1 MGLALMDDIRLECSG
16 LFLDPSELTAPAG
29 SLREALNVRI
39 KRQNLVEPRPGF
51 PPTAVAGASGGGRA
65 VFTWNGQ
72 VYAVFGTELWHCDGD
87 ESPAVEILR
96 ITGITYTGGPP
107 AVSYSTTSLVMSSD
121 TSYAEQMGR
130 NFYVITDGGVVRVA
144 DPSDDTCV
152 YAGMPVGPPPLGVAT
167 GATTHHFAMRTVIVQ
182 TVSGQLL
189 VGAPSAAAVFV
200 GEGGA
205 ELTVNLNQYGLL
217 PGMRLQVYATE
228 PVVVATPTGD
238 EMRLVY
244 DIELTNQQW
253 ILGAG
258 DPTLSLA
265 INPYLNGASLYTN
278 ETQEGIAQASYAP
291 RRAKCMAA
299 FKGMAFY
306 GDLLPE
312 YDYTLEG
319 TTGDGTSPARVMAI
333 GSEYEQLL
341 GTATIG
347 SPVIQFLTSF
357 IANDYLTGCYVSQ
370 DGIVGTAGTIIPA
383 DARIIAVSTG
393 GALGTDTITLDK
405 NALASGAIPILYV
418 HDVLTVDGEEF
429 INGVL
434 SDTPNRQFGS
444 RSDLVAL
451 VAAHTDVRLEVSSN
465 DEDPYTLLW
474 QSNASFSISYQP
486 RLTNGT
492 LVGLYGV
499 SAVTSSAADA
509 DRSRVMWSKT
519 LQPEAVP
526 RLNFQDIGAWREP
539 VLRMVPTRDSLFVLK
554 ADGVW
559 RITGESPETLRVEE
573 FDRTIRL
580 IHRRAAD
587 VFDNQVWAWTS
598 NGVVAIS
605 EAGAQRMSEPAI
617 GVALADSQENII
629 TLGLSEPP
637 GGCFI
642 AGCTNQE
649 CVLVGVP
656 SSTATGADDT
666 AEYIYAYEGKTG
678 AWVRWR
684 PLTNVDWR
692 GAVEHTGDMLIV
704 GEDNSL
710 MYQSATRTDATSAV
724 TVTLAASTQATI
736 AALGSDGVGYRIT
749 QGSVVAWLT
758 EGEGSSAYLTT
769 ATLANGAA
777 TAAAPMT
784 CTVEW
789 NASPTPGTM
798 SHWRQMRAQFS
809 SLVQAWRV
817 RFGFTSERVQSVEE
831 VYQDFTSPQ
840 TEQGVTALRMYVTRA
855 QARCARLRPRITI
868 ASAGQSWLLNGI
880 TLTFEPMRDGNRLP

>member
-1 MGLALMDDIRLECSG
+1 MEDIRLEVSG
-16 LFLDPSELTAPAG
+16 LYLDPNELTAPAG
-29 SLREALNVRI
+29 SLREALNVRV
-39 KRQNLVEPRPGF
+39 KRQNTVEPRPGF
-51 PPTAVAGASGGGRA
+51 PITALTGPSGAGWQAFSWSGEAYG
-65 VFTWNGQ
+65 VFNTK
-72 VYAVFGTELWHCDGD
+72 LWRN
-87 ESPAVEILR
+87 ESPAVEIRR
-96 ITGITYTGGPP
+96 ITGMTYTGGPP
-107 AVSYSTTSLVMSSD
+107 AVTYATTSLVMSSD

-144 DPSDDTCV
+144 DPADDTCV
-152 YAGMPVGPPPLGVAT
+152 FAGLPVGPPPLGYAN
-167 GATTHHFAMRTVIVQ
+167 GATTDHFAMRTVVVQ
-182 TVSGQLL
+182 TVNGQLI
-189 VGAPSAAAVFV
+189 VGAPSAAAVFI
-200 GEGGA
+200 GTGA
-205 ELTVNLNQYGLL
+205 ELTIRCNQYGLL

-228 PVVVATPTGD
+228 PVVLATPTGD

-253 ILGAG
+253 IFTAG
-258 DPTLSLA
+258 DPTLSIA
-265 INPYLNGASLYTN
+265 VNPYLNGPALYTN
-278 ETQEGIAQASYAP
+278 ETQEGIAQASYRP
-291 RRAKCMAA
+291 RIAKCMAA
-299 FKGMAFY
+299 FKGMSFY

-312 YDYTLEG
+312 YSQILEG
-319 TTGDGTSPARVMAI
+319 TTGDGPSAARVMAI
-333 GSEYEQLL
+333 GSEYEQLG

-347 SPVIQFLTSF
+347 SPVIQFPATF
-357 IANDYLTGCYVSQ
+357 ISDDYLTGCYVSQ

-383 DARIIAVSTG
+383 DARIVAVSTG
-393 GALGTDTITLDK
+393 GAFGTDTITLDK
-405 NALASGAIPILYV
+405 NALSSAAVPILYV

-429 INGVL
+429 INGAL
-434 SDTPNRQFGS
+434 SDMPNRQFGS

-474 QSNASFSISYQP
+474 QADSTITISYQP

-499 SAVTSSAADA
+499 TAVTSSAAQA
-509 DRSRVMWSKT
+509 DRSRVMWSKA

-554 ADGVW
+554 TDGVW

-598 NGVVAIS
+598 NGIVALS
-605 EAGAQRMSEPAI
+605 EAGTQRMSEPSI
-617 GVALADSQENII
+617 GVALQDSQDNII
-629 TLGLSEPP
+629 TLGVSAPP

-642 AGCTNQE
+642 TGCINQE

-656 SSTATGADDT
+656 SSTASGSSAS
-666 AEYIYAYEGKTG
+666 AEYVYAYEGKTG
-678 AWVRWR
+678 AWVRWQ
-684 PLTNVDWR
+684 PLTGVDWR
-692 GAVEHTGDMLIV
+692 GAVEHEGDILFA
-704 GEDNSL
+704 GEAASL
-710 MYQSATRTDATSAV
+710 MYQDDDRTDAESAV
-724 TVTLAASTQATI
+724 TVTLASATRATI
-736 AALGSDGVGYRIT
+736 GALADGEGVGHRIT
-749 QGSVVAWLT
+749 QGATVAWLT
-758 EGEGSSAYLTT
+758 ESLGSAAYTTT

-777 TAAAPMT
+777 TTAYPME

-789 NASPTPGTM
+789 NAAATSGAM
-798 SHWRQMRAQFS
+798 SHWRQMRAQFT
-809 SLVQAWRV
+809 SLAQAWRV
-817 RFGFTSERVQSVEE
+817 LFGFTSERVHTLAE
-831 VYQDFTSPQ
+831 VYQDFTAPQ
-840 TEQGVTALRMYVTRA
+840 TEQGVTALRMLITRA

-868 ASAGQSWLLNGI
+868 ESAGQNWTLNGI

>member
-1 MGLALMDDIRLECSG
+1 MEDVRLECSG
-16 LFLDPSELTAPAG
+16 LYLDPSELTAPAG
-29 SLREALNVRI
+29 SMREALNVRI

-51 PPTAVAGASGGGRA
+51 PPTAVAGASKGGRA
-65 VFTWNGQ
+65 LFSWGGEL
-72 VYAVFGTELWHCDGD
+72 YGVFGTKLWRH

-121 TSYAEQMGR
+121 TSHAEQMGR

-182 TVSGQLL
+182 TVNGQLL

-258 DPTLSLA
+258 DPTLSLT

-370 DGIVGTAGTIIPA
+370 GGIVGTAGTIIPA
-383 DARIIAVSTG
+383 NARIIAVSTG
-393 GALGTDTITLDK
+393 GVLGTDTITLDK
-405 NALASGAIPILYV
+405 NALSSAAVPILYV
-418 HDVLTVDGEEF
+418 HDVLTVNGEEF

-573 FDRTIRL
+573 FDRTIQL

-587 VFDNQVWAWTS
+587 LYDNQVWAWTS
-598 NGVVAIS
+598 NGIVAIS

-629 TLGLSEPP
+629 TLGLSAPP
-637 GGCFI
+637 GGVFI
-642 AGCTNQE
+642 TGCTNQE

-656 SSTATGADDT
+656 KPTAEGANAT
-666 AEYIYAYEGKTG
+666 AEYIYCWEGKTG
-678 AWVRWR
+678 AWVRWT
-684 PLTNVDWR
+684 PLTNIDWR
-692 GAVEHTGDMLIV
+692 GAVEHVGRMVLV
-704 GEDNSL
+704 GEDAEDASL
-710 MYQSATRTDATSAV
+710 MYQDDDNSDATSAV

-736 AALGSDGVGYRIT
+736 AALGSDEVGYRIT

-758 EGEGSSAYLTT
+758 AALGSAAYTTT
-769 ATLANGAA
+769 ATLTNDAA

-784 CTVEW
+784 CVVEW

-798 SHWRQMRAQFS
+798 SHWRQMRGQFAS
-809 SLVQAWRV
+809 ISQVWRV

-831 VYQDFTSPQ
+831 VHQDFTSPQ

>member
-1 MGLALMDDIRLECSG
+1 MDDIRLEVSG
-16 LFLDPSELTAPAG
+16 LYLDPNELTAPAG

-39 KRQNLVEPRPGF
+39 KRQNTVEPRPGF
-51 PPTAVAGASGGGRA
+51 PITSLTGPSGAGWQAFSWSGEAYG
-65 VFTWNGQ
+65 VFNTK
-72 VYAVFGTELWHCDGD
+72 LWRD
-87 ESPAVEILR
+87 ESPAVEIRR
-96 ITGITYTGGPP
+96 ITGMTYTGGPP
-107 AVSYSTTSLVMSSD
+107 AVTYSTTSLVMSSD

-182 TVSGQLL
+182 TVNGQLL
-189 VGAPSAAAVFV
+189 VGAPSAAAVFI
-200 GEGGA
+200 GTGA
-205 ELTVNLNQYGLL
+205 ELTIRCNQYGLL
-217 PGMRLQVYATE
+217 PGMRLQVYATD
-228 PVVVATPTGD
+228 PVVLATPTGD

-253 ILGAG
+253 IFTAG
-258 DPTLSLA
+258 DPTLSLT

-278 ETQEGIAQASYAP
+278 ETQEGIAQASYRP
-291 RRAKCMAA
+291 RIAKCMAA
-299 FKGMAFY
+299 FKGMSFY

-312 YDYTLEG
+312 YSQILEG
-319 TTGDGTSPARVMAI
+319 TTGDGPSAASVMAI

-383 DARIIAVSTG
+383 NARIIAVSTG
-393 GALGTDTITLDK
+393 GVLGTDTITLDK

-486 RLTNGT
+486 RITNGT

-598 NGVVAIS
+598 NGIVAIS

-629 TLGLSEPP
+629 TLGLSAPP
-637 GGCFI
+637 GGCWI
-642 AGCTNQE
+642 TGCINQE

-656 SSTATGADDT
+656 SSTSSGSSAS
-666 AEYIYAYEGKTG
+666 AEYVYVYEGKTG
-678 AWVRWR
+678 AWVRWQ

-692 GAVEHTGDMLIV
+692 GAVEHEGDMLLV
-704 GEDNSL
+704 GEDASL
-710 MYQSATRTDATSAV
+710 MYQDEDRTDAESAV
-724 TVTLAASTQATI
+724 TVSLASSTQANI
-736 AALGSDGVGYRIT
+736 ASLGATGVGHRIT

-758 EGEGSSAYLTT
+758 AALGEVYGVFGTAYTTT

-777 TAAAPMT
+777 TAAFPMT

-789 NASPTPGTM
+789 NAAATSGSM

-817 RFGFTSERVQSVEE
+817 RFGFTSERVQTLAE
-831 VYQDFTSPQ
+831 VYQDFAAPQ
-840 TEQGVTALRMYVTRA
+840 TEQGVNALRMFITRA

-868 ASAGQSWLLNGI
+868 VSAGQQWTLNGI

>member
-1 MGLALMDDIRLECSG
+1 MDDIRLECSG
-16 LFLDPSELTAPAG
+16 LYLDPSELTAPAG

-39 KRQNLVEPRPGF
+39 KRQNTIEPRPGF
-51 PPTAVAGASGGGRA
+51 PITSLTGPSGAGWQAFSWSGEAYG
-65 VFTWNGQ
+65 VFNTK
-72 VYAVFGTELWHCDGD
+72 LWRD

-182 TVSGQLL
+182 TVNGQLL

-357 IANDYLTGCYVSQ
+357 IGDYLTGCYVSQ

-573 FDRTIRL
+573 FDRTIQL

-587 VFDNQVWAWTS
+587 LYDNQVLAWTS
-598 NGVVAIS
+598 NGIVAIS

-629 TLGLSEPP
+629 TLGLSAPP
-637 GGCFI
+637 GGVFI
-642 AGCTNQE
+642 TGCTNQE

-656 SSTATGADDT
+656 SSTATGANAT

-678 AWVRWR
+678 AWVRWT
-684 PLTNVDWR
+684 PLTNIDWR
-692 GAVEHTGDMLIV
+692 GAVEHVGRMVLV
-704 GEDNSL
+704 GEANEDASL
-710 MYQSATRTDATSAV
+710 MYQDDDNSDAEAAV
-724 TVTLAASTQATI
+724 TVTLASATQATI
-736 AALGSDGVGYRIT
+736 LELGSTGVGHRIT

-758 EGEGSSAYLTT
+758 AALGSAAYTTT
-769 ATLANGAA
+769 AELSNDAA

-784 CTVEW
+784 CVVEW

-798 SHWRQMRAQFS
+798 SHWRQMRGQFA
-809 SLVQAWRV
+809 SLVQVWRV
-817 RFGFTSERVQSVEE
+817 RFGFTSERVQPESE

>member
-1 MGLALMDDIRLECSG
+1 MEDIRLEATG

-29 SLREALNVRI
+29 SMREALNVRI
-39 KRQNLVEPRPGF
+39 KRQNLIEPRPGF
-51 PPTAVAGASGGGRA
+51 PITALTGPSGAGWQAFSWSGEAYG
-65 VFTWNGQ
+65 VFNTK
-72 VYAVFGTELWHCDGD
+72 LWRD
-87 ESPAVEILR
+87 ESPAVEIRR
-96 ITGITYTGGPP
+96 ITGMTYTGGPP
-107 AVSYSTTSLVMSSD
+107 AVTYATTSLVMSSD
-121 TSYAEQMGR
+121 TAYAEQIGR

-144 DPSDDTCV
+144 DPADDTCV
-152 YAGMPVGPPPLGVAT
+152 YAGLPVGPPPLGYAT
-167 GATTHHFAMRTVIVQ
+167 GATTDHFAMRTVMVQ
-182 TVSGQLL
+182 TVNGQLI
-189 VGAPSAAAVFV
+189 VGAPSAAAVFI
-200 GEGGA
+200 GTGA
-205 ELTVNLNQYGLL
+205 ELTIRSNQYGLL

-228 PVVVATPTGD
+228 PVVLATPTGD

-258 DPTLSLA
+258 DPTLSLT

-278 ETQEGIAQASYAP
+278 ETQEGIAQASYRP
-291 RRAKCMAA
+291 RIAKCMAA

-312 YDYTLEG
+312 YNQILEG
-319 TTGDGTSPARVMAI
+319 TTGDGPSAARVMAI
-333 GSEYEQLL
+333 GSEYEQLD

-347 SPVIQFLTSF
+347 SPVIQFLTTF

-370 DGIVGTAGTIIPA
+370 GGIVGTAGTIIPA
-383 DARIIAVSTG
+383 NARIIAVSTG
-393 GALGTDTITLDK
+393 GVLGTDTITLDK
-405 NALASGAIPILYV
+405 NALSSAAVPILYV

-434 SDTPNRQFGS
+434 SDMPNRQFGS

-474 QSNASFSISYQP
+474 QSNGAAFSISYQP

-499 SAVTSSAADA
+499 SAVTSAAADA

-526 RLNFQDIGAWREP
+526 RLNFQDLGAWREP
-539 VLRMVPTRDSLFVLK
+539 VLRMVPTRDSLFILK

-587 VFDNQVWAWTS
+587 LYENQVWAWTS
-598 NGVVAIS
+598 NGIVAIS

-617 GVALADSQENII
+617 GSALEASQENII
-629 TLGLSEPP
+629 TLGLSAPP

-656 SSTATGADDT
+656 SSTATGAN
-666 AEYIYAYEGKTG
+666 ANAKYIYCWEGKTG
-678 AWVRWR
+678 AWVRWQA
-684 PLTNVDWR
+684 LTNIDWR
-692 GAVEHTGDMLIV
+692 GAVEHEGDMLLV
-704 GEDNSL
+704 GGDGSL
-710 MYQSATRTDATSAV
+710 MYQNDDRTDAEAAV
-724 TVTLAASTQATI
+724 TVTLAEATQATI
-736 AALGSDGVGYRIT
+736 GALGSAGVGHRVT

-758 EGEGSSAYLTT
+758 EALGSAAYTTT
-769 ATLANGAA
+769 ATLTNGAA
-777 TAAAPMT
+777 TTAYPME
-784 CTVEW
+784 CVVEW

-798 SHWRQMRAQFS
+798 SHWRQMRAQMTTLS
-809 SLVQAWRV
+809 QAWRV
-817 RFGFTSERVQSVEE
+817 LFGFTSERVHTLAQVW
-831 VYQDFTSPQ
+831 QDFSSPQ
-840 TEQGVTALRMYVTRA
+840 TEQGVTALRMLITRA
-855 QARCARLRPRITI
+855 HARCARLRPRITI
-868 ASAGQSWLLNGI
+868 ESAGQDWLLNGI